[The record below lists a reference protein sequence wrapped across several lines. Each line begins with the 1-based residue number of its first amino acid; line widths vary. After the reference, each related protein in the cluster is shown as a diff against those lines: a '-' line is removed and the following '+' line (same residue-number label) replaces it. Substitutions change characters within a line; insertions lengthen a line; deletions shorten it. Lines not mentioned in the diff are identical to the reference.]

1 MLIDSVKEIYFYLL
15 DIFEG
20 TYTLRILQAF
30 FELLIDIAP
39 YFFISILIQCLLNRI
54 IHKKDITLK
63 IKSANLSMFAAG
75 ILGIISPLPTY
86 AAVPIGLSFV
96 SLGVPISAVIVFVIA
111 SPLLNPS
118 VFFLTITQLGFKI
131 AIARLVAAY
140 VLAILG
146 GFLFRILFR
155 SFKKV
160 QESKLKDQFTPRRS
174 FIKDFYRTS
183 LFLGKYFLI
192 ALVISA
198 SVKAL
203 VSPEWITKIMGP
215 YIQRSLLIA
224 IALGIPFYSCGGA
237 AIPIIEVLRDM
248 GMNDGAILAFFIAGP
263 ATKIETLYIFKSLLG
278 LKILFFYLLLT
289 IIGAYFLGLI
299 MYLLF

>member
-1 MLIDSVKEIYFYLL
+1 MPIDSVKEIYFYLL
-15 DIFEG
+15 DFFEG

-39 YFFISILIQCLLNRI
+39 YFIISILIQCLLTRI
-54 IHKKDITLK
+54 IHKKNITLK
-63 IKSANLSMFAAG
+63 TTNLSMFAAG
-75 ILGIISPLPTY
+75 LLGLLSPLPTY

-96 SLGVPISAVIVFVIA
+96 SLGVPVSTVIVFVIA

-140 VLAILG
+140 GLALLG
-146 GFLFRILFR
+146 GFLFRIFFR
-155 SFKKV
+155 FFKTDRDD
-160 QESKLKDQFTPRRS
+160 KLKDLFIPRRS
-174 FIKDFYRTS
+174 FFKDFYRTS

-198 SVKAL
+198 AVKAL
-203 VSPEWITKIMGP
+203 VSPEWISRTMGP
-215 YIQRSLLIA
+215 YIQRSLVIA

-263 ATKIETLYIFKSLLG
+263 ATKIETMYIFKSMLG
-278 LKILFFYLLLT
+278 FKVLIFYLLIT
-289 IIGAYFLGLI
+289 IIGAYFSGLI
-299 MYLLF
+299 LYLLF

>member
-1 MLIDSVKEIYFYLL
+1 MPIDSVKEIYFYLL
-15 DIFEG
+15 DVFEG

-30 FELLIDIAP
+30 FELLIDIVP
-39 YFFISILIQCLLNRI
+39 YFIISILIQCLLTRVVN
-54 IHKKDITLK
+54 KKNITLK
-63 IKSANLSMFAAG
+63 TTNLSMFAAG
-75 ILGIISPLPTY
+75 LLGLLSPMPTY

-96 SLGVPISAVIVFVIA
+96 GLGVPVSTVIVFVIA

-140 VLAILG
+140 GLALLG
-146 GFLFRILFR
+146 GFLFRIFFR
-155 SFKKV
+155 SF
-160 QESKLKDQFTPRRS
+160 EIDRDDKLKDLFTPRRS
-174 FIKDFYRTS
+174 FLKDFYRTS

-198 SVKAL
+198 AVKAL
-203 VSPEWITKIMGP
+203 VSPEWITRTMGP
-215 YIQRSLLIA
+215 YIQRSLVIA

-263 ATKIETLYIFKSLLG
+263 ATKIETMYIFKSMLG
-278 LKILFFYLLLT
+278 FKVLIFYLLIT
-289 IIGAYFLGLI
+289 IIGAYFSGLLL
-299 MYLLF
+299 YLLS